1 MEEWLSIKQACEY
14 LGMSESTV
22 RRRIKEGKLQAQ
34 KVSNENGQQW
44 FISSQSLQACKGYE
58 QGQTLPTTKDI
69 EAIQKGLLLTTHK
82 AITEEIATV
91 KEELQANQVDLLNEF
106 GQLAD
111 QVTQLQEVNKQLL
124 IEVKTLREEKKKPLW
139 VRLFGRS

>member
-82 AITEEIATV
+82 AITEEIANA
-91 KEELQANQVDLLNEF
+91 KEKLQANQMDLLNEV

-111 QVTQLQEVNKQLL
+111 QVTQLQEANKQLL
-124 IEVKTLREEKKKPLW
+124 IEVKALREEKKKPLW

>member
-1 MEEWLSIKQACEY
+1 
-14 LGMSESTV
+14 MSESTV

>member
-82 AITEEIATV
+82 AITEEIANA
-91 KEELQANQVDLLNEF
+91 KEKLQANQMDLLNEV

-111 QVTQLQEVNKQLL
+111 QVTQLQEANKQLL

>member
-1 MEEWLSIKQACEY
+1 MQEWLSIKQACEY

-22 RRRIKEGKLQAQ
+22 RRRIKGGKLQAQ

-82 AITEEIATV
+82 AITEEIANA
-91 KEELQANQVDLLNEF
+91 KEKLQANQMDLLNEV

-111 QVTQLQEVNKQLL
+111 QVTQLQEANKQLL
-124 IEVKTLREEKKKPLW
+124 IEVKALREEKKKPLW

>member
-124 IEVKTLREEKKKPLW
+124 IEVKALREEKKKPLW

>member
-1 MEEWLSIKQACEY
+1 
-14 LGMSESTV
+14 MSESTV

-82 AITEEIATV
+82 AITEEIANA
-91 KEELQANQVDLLNEF
+91 KEKLQANQMDLLNEV

-111 QVTQLQEVNKQLL
+111 QVTQLQEANKQLL